1 MSRQIRLTFL
11 IFIAAMLVPGGHAAL
26 AVSDNGFR
34 DPHTGMEFAFLPGG
48 CFTAGANDGNSDE
61 KPPHEVCLSP
71 FYLGRHEVTQGQWQ
85 KVMGF
90 NPSLFSACGD
100 DCPVDQ
106 VSWSD
111 AREFVQRL
119 NRLTNRNYR
128 LPTEAEWEYACLGG
142 SRTGKYC
149 GGEVDAVAWHR
160 GNSGNMVHPVGKK
173 MPNGFGVFD
182 MSGNVWEWVQ
192 DWSGPYPAQKRQDPQ
207 GPESGSSRARRGGS
221 WQYGA
226 DKARA
231 TWRSSG
237 YQDDRAMDIGF
248 RLAHPAENRRIK

>member
-1 MSRQIRLTFL
+1 MRITL
-11 IFIAAMLVPGGHAAL
+11 FISVTVMLLSGGYAAL
-26 AVSDNGFR
+26 AASDKGFR
-34 DPHTGMEFAFLPGG
+34 DSYTGMEFASLPAG
-48 CFTAGANDGNSDE
+48 CFTAGATDGNSDE
-61 KPPHEVCLSP
+61 KPTHEVCLSP
-71 FYLGRHEVTQGQWQ
+71 FYLGRYEVTQGEWR

-90 NPSLFSACGD
+90 NPSLFTACGD

-111 AREFVQRL
+111 AREFIHRL
-119 NRLTNRNYR
+119 NRLTGRNYR
-128 LPTEAEWEYACLGG
+128 LPTEAEWEYACRGG
-142 SRTGKYC
+142 SKAGRYC
-149 GGEVDAVAWHR
+149 GGEVDTVAWHR
-160 GNSGNMVHPVGKK
+160 GNSGNMVHPVGRKT
-173 MPNGFGVFD
+173 PNGFGIFD

-192 DWSGPYPAQKRQDPQ
+192 DWSGPYPAKKQQDPQ

-248 RLAHPAENRRIK
+248 RLAHPAESRTSR